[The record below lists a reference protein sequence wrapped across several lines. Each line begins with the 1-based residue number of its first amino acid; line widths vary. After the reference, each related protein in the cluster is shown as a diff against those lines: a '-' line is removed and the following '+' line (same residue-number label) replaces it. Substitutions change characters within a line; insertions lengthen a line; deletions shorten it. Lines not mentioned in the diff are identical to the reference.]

1 MKKRKHNELRSHAST
16 ISLLFLF
23 SINIFII
30 IAAVLAITAVICLL
44 LIHSNKLPDNFYKM
58 PHLSWLV
65 FVYITSIVIGITII
79 LMLRNLFILP
89 IQHSI
94 EAMKQLA
101 EGDFNIHIQLNMKK
115 PTIEMVKFVDCFNK
129 TTAKLGSMEMLHKD
143 FMNNFSHEFK
153 TPIVSISGFAKLLRN
168 GTLSEKEQME
178 YLDIIITEADRLA
191 TLSQSVLELSKIES
205 QVTITKKEFFN
216 ISEQIRQ
223 SVVLVDHKWIKKK
236 IELDMEIE
244 ESDFYGNAALIKHIW
259 VNLLDNAYK
268 FAPAHSTISIQA
280 FNTDE
285 NYTFQLTDEG
295 PGMSEHTK
303 EHIFEHFFQ
312 EDTSHNTQGNGLG
325 MTMVQ
330 KVILLHQG
338 RITIRSSVGNGT
350 TMIVTLPHT
359 CLYN

>member
-1 MKKRKHNELRSHAST
+1 MKKRKHNELRSPAST

-30 IAAVLAITAVICLL
+30 IASVLTITGVICILL
-44 LIHSNKLPDNFYKM
+44 MHNNKLPDNFYTM

-65 FVYITSIVIGITII
+65 FVYITSIIIGIAII
-79 LMLRNLFILP
+79 VMLRNLFILP

-94 EAMKQLA
+94 EAMKELA
-101 EGDFNIHIQLNMKK
+101 EGNFDIRIQLNMKT
-115 PTIEMVKFVDCFNK
+115 PTLEMVKFTNCFNK
-129 TTAKLGSMEMLHKD
+129 TAAKLGSMEMLHKD

-168 GTLSEKEQME
+168 GALSEEEQME
-178 YLDIIITEADRLA
+178 YLDIIITEADRLT

-205 QVTITKKEFFN
+205 QATITNKEFFD

-223 SVVLVDHKWIKKK
+223 SVVLVDYKWIKKE
-236 IELDMEIE
+236 IELDMQID
-244 ESDFYGNAALIKHIW
+244 ESDFYGNAALINHIW

-268 FAPAHSTISIQA
+268 FSPAHSTISIRT
-280 FNTDE
+280 FNADE
-285 NYTFQLTDEG
+285 NYIFQLTDEG
-295 PGMSEHTK
+295 PGMNEHTK

-312 EDTSHNTQGNGLG
+312 EDTSHYTQGNGLG

-330 KVILLHQG
+330 KVVLLHHG
-338 RITIRSSVGNGT
+338 HINIKSSIGKGSTIT
-350 TMIVTLPHT
+350 VTLPH
-359 CLYN
+359 LKE